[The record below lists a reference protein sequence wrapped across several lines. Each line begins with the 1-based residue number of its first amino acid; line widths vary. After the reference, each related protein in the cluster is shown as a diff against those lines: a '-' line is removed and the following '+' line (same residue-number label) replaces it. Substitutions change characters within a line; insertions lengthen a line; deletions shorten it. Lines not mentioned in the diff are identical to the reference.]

1 MLTLNKFIYFYTE
14 NQMLKDHFGN
24 NDLSEALK
32 KNTTDLENK
41 DKTDKPLEGASTEN
55 NNRSPQEDLLALKSD
70 IQKQLK
76 EKLFDCEKFLN
87 LFEIAGF
94 DGESETDKDIPKPV
108 KLTNKNKKTKKRR
121 RSISAT
127 DNSVDSPVLSPD
139 SVHSGK
145 SRSPVQKSSPRFK
158 IKCKPIIF
166 LDQCETSNLLLKNFY
181 F

>member
-1 MLTLNKFIYFYTE
+1 MLIINKFIYFYTE

-24 NDLSEALK
+24 NDLSEEALK

-41 DKTDKPLEGASTEN
+41 DKTDKPEGASTEK

-108 KLTNKNKKTKKRR
+108 KVTNKNKKTKKRR

-127 DNSVDSPVLSPD
+127 DNSVDSTLLNLSE
-139 SVHSGK
+139 SVYK
-145 SRSPVQKSSPRFK
+145 
-158 IKCKPIIF
+158 
-166 LDQCETSNLLLKNFY
+166 DLK
-181 F
+181 